1 MCFLSFIR
9 LMIHLT
15 QTITSLLLSAS
26 SEMISS
32 SVLDT
37 SLSAS
42 ASSMQDILVRGSLA
56 GGAGG
61 PEPLGAGGGGGAV
74 LGRGT
79 QGGGG
84 GAQLGLLTLTRAGD
98 LVVRL
103 LEASSSGTVVRRV
116 SVLLRDFLR
125 FKVGV
130 LHF

>member
-1 MCFLSFIR
+1 MTHI
-9 LMIHLT
+9 
-15 QTITSLLLSAS
+15 ITSLVFSAS

-37 SLSAS
+37 SLSA
-42 ASSMQDILVRGSLA
+42 SMQDILVRGSLA

-98 LVVRL
+98 LVL
-103 LEASSSGTVVRRV
+103 TAGALEASSSGIVVRRV

-125 FKVGV
+125 FNVGV